1 MKVKIFNE
9 IEETAFF
16 GTVFNEET
24 KFFKD
29 SNYFSLENLFKY
41 KLSKIK
47 FFLGEKNGKELIL
60 GLQTFYTTAN
70 GKEIANEEYRD
81 KNEKELN
88 IKTLKIHPGD
98 YICNFELR
106 RGDDRITQIKFTTK
120 KGIEFVVGSD
130 EGEEMKVDFIND
142 NKDFVILYLHGGYR
156 KCLECI
162 SAGYIPVKSYLGD
175 TLGYFELKMRVKD
188 EKFKNNIQAKIN
200 EFTESNKVLFRVCS
214 LEDKLFNSIIK
225 YCLF

>member
-162 SAGYIPVKSYLGD
+162 SAGYIPVKSYIVD

-200 EFTESNKVLFRVCS
+200 EFTESDKVLFRVCS

>member
-60 GLQTFYTTAN
+60 GLQTFYTTSN

-162 SAGYIPVKSYLGD
+162 SAGYIPVKSYIVD

-200 EFTESNKVLFRVCS
+200 EFTESDKVLFRVCS
-214 LEDKLFNSIIK
+214 LENKLFNSIIK

>member
-60 GLQTFYTTAN
+60 GLQTFYTTSN

-200 EFTESNKVLFRVCS
+200 EFTESDKVLFRVCS

>member
-1 MKVKIFNE
+1 M
-9 IEETAFF
+9 
-16 GTVFNEET
+16 
-24 KFFKD
+24 
-29 SNYFSLENLFKY
+29 
-41 KLSKIK
+41 
-47 FFLGEKNGKELIL
+47 
-60 GLQTFYTTAN
+60 
-70 GKEIANEEYRD
+70 
-81 KNEKELN
+81 
-88 IKTLKIHPGD
+88 KIHPGD

-120 KGIEFVVGSD
+120 KGIEFIVGSD

-200 EFTESNKVLFRVCS
+200 EFTESDKVLFRVCS